1 MKKIIALTLVLAF
14 SLAIFAP
21 LPAFAGGHRGAYHG
35 GNGGNYGHRGN
46 SGISSGAAVG
56 IGLGAL
62 ALGVLIGQ
70 IQPQPAYPVYG
81 PQPVFAPPMYPMYRT
96 PVCVGTLTTEY
107 GWRQH
112 PSGNGVEYVPTG
124 RSFCNGQI
132 LY

>member
-1 MKKIIALTLVLAF
+1 MKKIIALTLVIAF

-21 LPAFAGGHRGAYHG
+21 LPAFAGGRHGGYNGYHG
-35 GNGGNYGHRGN
+35 GHRGH

-62 ALGVLIGQ
+62 ALGVIIGQ
-70 IQPQPAYPVYG
+70 QMDQPAYPVYG

-96 PVCVGTLTTEY
+96 PVCVGQLTTEY

-124 RSFCNGQI
+124 RVFCNGQI